1 MDVGLNSNLKWQAVA
16 NSTLTKKRST
26 AYGSTVA
33 LKAAMATSG
42 AILVLYLIA
51 HMYGNLKVFSGQEA
65 FDGYAHSLRE
75 LGYPLLP
82 ESGFLWVF
90 RIVLLASVLIHIYAA
105 VALWVRARRA
115 RPASQRYQVKKR
127 VHRTYASY
135 TMRWGGVLIALFV
148 IFHILHLTVNVI
160 APGGKSESPYERL
173 VNGFQPEFWYVTLF
187 YIAAVIALGFHL
199 RHGIW
204 SGLATLG
211 VNQAR
216 RQPVLNSIAT
226 VIALVVTVG
235 FVLPPLAVTFGLVS

>member
-1 MDVGLNSNLKWQAVA
+1 MA

-33 LKAAMATSG
+33 LKSAMAVTG
-42 AILVLYLIA
+42 AVLVLYLIA

-65 FDGYAHSLRE
+65 FDGYAQGLRE

-90 RIVLLASVLIHIYAA
+90 RIVLLASVLIHIYSAA
-105 VALWVRARRA
+105 VLTIRARKA
-115 RPASQRYQVKKR
+115 RTQRYAVTKR
-127 VHRTYASY
+127 VQRTYSSY

-160 APGGKSESPYERL
+160 APGGASDSPYERL
-173 VNGFQPEFWYVTLF
+173 LNGFQPEFWYVTLF
-187 YIAAVIALGFHL
+187 YVAAVIAVGFHL

-204 SGLATLG
+204 SGMATLG
-211 VNQAR
+211 LNKAS
-216 RQPVLNSIAT
+216 RQGKINAVALG
-226 VIALVVTVG
+226 IALILTVG
-235 FVLPPLAVTFGLVS
+235 FLLPPLAVTFGLVG

>member
-1 MDVGLNSNLKWQAVA
+1 MA

-33 LKAAMATSG
+33 LKSAMAVTG

-51 HMYGNLKVFSGQEA
+51 HMYGNLKIFSGQEA

-82 ESGFLWVF
+82 EGGFLWIF
-90 RIVLLASVLIHIYAA
+90 RLVLLASVLIHIYAA
-105 VALWVRARRA
+105 VTLWGRARRA
-115 RPASQRYQVKKR
+115 RPASERYQVKKR
-127 VHRTYASY
+127 VQRTYASY
-135 TMRWGGVLIALFV
+135 TMRWGGVLVALFV
-148 IFHILHLTVNVI
+148 IFHILHLTTNNI
-160 APGGKSESPYERL
+160 APGGASDSPYERL

-187 YIAAVIALGFHL
+187 YVASVIAVGFHL

-211 VNQAR
+211 VNKAG
-216 RQPVLNSIAT
+216 RQGLLNAIA
-226 VIALVVTVG
+226 VGISLIVTVG
-235 FVLPPLAVTFGLVS
+235 FLLPPLAVTFGLVS

>member
-1 MDVGLNSNLKWQAVA
+1 MA

-33 LKAAMATSG
+33 LKAAMAVTG

-65 FDGYAHSLRE
+65 FDGYAQGLRE

-82 ESGFLWVF
+82 ENGFLWVF
-90 RIVLLASVLIHIYAA
+90 RLVLLASVLIHIYSA
-105 VALWVRARRA
+105 VVLWVRARRA
-115 RPASQRYQVKKR
+115 RPMSQRYQVTKR

-160 APGGKSESPYERL
+160 SPGGASDSPYERL
-173 VNGFQPEFWYVTLF
+173 VNGFQPEYWYVTLF
-187 YIAAVIALGFHL
+187 YVASVIAVGFHL

-211 VNQAR
+211 ANRAN
-216 RQPVLNSIAT
+216 RQPRMNALAMGIA
-226 VIALVVTVG
+226 IIVTVG
-235 FVLPPLAVTFGLVS
+235 FLLPPLAVTFGLVESV

>member
-1 MDVGLNSNLKWQAVA
+1 MA

-33 LKAAMATSG
+33 LKAAMAITG

-82 ESGFLWVF
+82 ESGFLWIF

-105 VALWVRARRA
+105 VTLWARARRA
-115 RPASQRYQVKKR
+115 RPAAQRYQVKKR
-127 VHRTYASY
+127 VVRSYSSY
-135 TMRWGGVLIALFV
+135 TMRYGGVLVALFV
-148 IFHILHLTVNVI
+148 VFHILHLTTNTI
-160 APGGKSESPYERL
+160 APGGASDSPYERL

-187 YIAAVIALGFHL
+187 YVLSVIAVGLHL

-204 SGLATLG
+204 SALATLG
-211 VNQAR
+211 ANMSR
-216 RQPVLNSIAT
+216 RQPRLNA
-226 VIALVVTVG
+226 IALGISLIVTVG
-235 FVLPPLAVTFGLVS
+235 FLLPPLAVTFGLVS

>member
-1 MDVGLNSNLKWQAVA
+1 VA

-33 LKAAMATSG
+33 LKSAMAASG

-51 HMYGNLKVFSGQEA
+51 HMYGNLKVFSGQAA

-82 ESGFLWVF
+82 ESGFLWIF
-90 RIVLLASVLIHIYAA
+90 RVVLLASILIHIYSAA
-105 VALWVRARRA
+105 VLTIRARRA
-115 RPASQRYQVKKR
+115 REQRYVVQKR
-127 VHRTYASY
+127 VQRTYSSY

-148 IFHILHLTVNVI
+148 VFHILHLTTNNI
-160 APGGKSESPYERL
+160 APGGKSDSAYERL

-187 YIAAVIALGFHL
+187 YVLAVIAVGFHL

-204 SGLATLG
+204 SGMATLG
-211 VNQAR
+211 VNKAS
-216 RQPVLNSIAT
+216 RQGTINAVA
-226 VIALVVTVG
+226 VAIALVVTVG
-235 FVLPPLAVTFGLVS
+235 FLLPPLAVTFGLVS

>member
-1 MDVGLNSNLKWQAVA
+1 MA

-33 LKAAMATSG
+33 LKSAMAASG

-51 HMYGNLKVFSGQEA
+51 HMYGNLKVFSGQAA

-75 LGYPLLP
+75 IGYPLLP
-82 ESGFLWVF
+82 ESGFLWIF
-90 RIVLLASVLIHIYAA
+90 RIVLLASILIHIYAA
-105 VALWVRARRA
+105 VTLWARARRA
-115 RPASQRYQVKKR
+115 RPADQRYQVKKR
-127 VHRTYASY
+127 VVRSYSSY

-160 APGGKSESPYERL
+160 APGGRSDSPYERL

-187 YIAAVIALGFHL
+187 YVLAVIALGFHL
-199 RHGIW
+199 RHGVW

-226 VIALVVTVG
+226 GIALIVTVG
-235 FVLPPLAVTFGLVS
+235 FLIPPVAVTFGLVS

>member
-1 MDVGLNSNLKWQAVA
+1 MA

-33 LKAAMATSG
+33 LKAAMAITG

-82 ESGFLWVF
+82 ESGFLWIF

-105 VALWVRARRA
+105 VTLWARARRA
-115 RPASQRYQVKKR
+115 RPADQRYQVKKR
-127 VHRTYASY
+127 VARSYASY
-135 TMRWGGVLIALFV
+135 TMRYGGVLVALFV
-148 IFHILHLTVNVI
+148 VFHILHLTTNTI
-160 APGGKSESPYERL
+160 APGGASDSPYERL

-187 YIAAVIALGFHL
+187 YILSVIAVGLHL

-204 SGLATLG
+204 SALATLG
-211 VNQAR
+211 ANQAS
-216 RQPVLNSIAT
+216 RQGKLNAVAVGLSLI
-226 VIALVVTVG
+226 VTVG
-235 FVLPPLAVTFGLVS
+235 FLLPPLAVTFGLVS

>member
-1 MDVGLNSNLKWQAVA
+1 M
-16 NSTLTKKRST
+16 
-26 AYGSTVA
+26 A
-33 LKAAMATSG
+33 LKSAMAASG

-51 HMYGNLKVFSGQEA
+51 HMYGNLKVFSGQAA

-75 LGYPLLP
+75 IGYPLLP
-82 ESGFLWVF
+82 ESGFLWIF
-90 RIVLLASVLIHIYAA
+90 RIVLLASILIHIYAA
-105 VALWVRARRA
+105 VTLWARARRA
-115 RPASQRYQVKKR
+115 RPADQRYQVKKR
-127 VHRTYASY
+127 VVRSYSSY

-160 APGGKSESPYERL
+160 APGGRSDSPYERL

-187 YIAAVIALGFHL
+187 YVLAVIALGFHL
-199 RHGIW
+199 RHGVW

-226 VIALVVTVG
+226 GIALIVTVG
-235 FVLPPLAVTFGLVS
+235 FLIPPVAVTFGLVS